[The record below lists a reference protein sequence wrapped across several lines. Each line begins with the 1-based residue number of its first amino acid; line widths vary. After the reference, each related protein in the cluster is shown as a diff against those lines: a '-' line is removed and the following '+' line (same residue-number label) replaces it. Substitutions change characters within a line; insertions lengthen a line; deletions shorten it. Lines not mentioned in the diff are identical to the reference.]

1 MLNSEAVRM
10 TRMEVL
16 DVENVAD
23 IMVTVDSAVAK
34 QHWQCVPKLYRH
46 IVPSLS
52 QRETKE
58 KKVETPRTAIRMVA
72 KRGIT
77 WLECHAS
84 DFSQSWK
91 SLMEHHACQV
101 RT

>member
-1 MLNSEAVRM
+1 MVAWWSIAAMLNSEAVRM

-46 IVPSLS
+46 IVPSLHHFP
-52 QRETKE
+52 K
-58 KKVETPRTAIRMVA
+58 
-72 KRGIT
+72 
-77 WLECHAS
+77 LAS
-84 DFSQSWK
+84 RPN
-91 SLMEHHACQV
+91 V
-101 RT
+101 

>member
-52 QRETKE
+52 KPETHRRLFE
-58 KKVETPRTAIRMVA
+58 WWLSGVS
-72 KRGIT
+72 RG
-77 WLECHAS
+77 
-84 DFSQSWK
+84 
-91 SLMEHHACQV
+91 
-101 RT
+101 